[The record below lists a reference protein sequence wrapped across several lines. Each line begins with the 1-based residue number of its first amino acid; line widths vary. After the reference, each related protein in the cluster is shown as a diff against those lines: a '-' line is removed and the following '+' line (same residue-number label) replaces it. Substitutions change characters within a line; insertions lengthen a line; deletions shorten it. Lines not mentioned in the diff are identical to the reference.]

1 MAYIMVDYRRLEKT
15 AGDIDGYINSH
26 KRAMSEIDNNIV
38 SLGASWQGE
47 DYYRMQCEWNEMK
60 NGSSTSE
67 KMLKSL
73 DNYADFLRWAAKK
86 YKQAQAD
93 AISRANR
100 L

>member
-47 DYYRMQCEWNEMK
+47 DYFQLQREWDEMK
-60 NGSSTSE
+60 SVSSTSE

-73 DNYADFLRWAAKK
+73 DNYADFLRWAARK

>member
-47 DYYRMQCEWNEMK
+47 DYFQLQREWDEMK
-60 NGSSTSE
+60 SVSSTSE
-67 KMLKSL
+67 IMLKSL
-73 DNYADFLRWAAKK
+73 DNYADFLRWAARK

>member
-1 MAYIMVDYRRLEKT
+1 MAYIMVDHRRLETT
-15 AGDIDGYINSH
+15 ATDIDRYINVH
-26 KRAMSEIDNNIV
+26 RRAMADIDNNII
-38 SLGASWQGE
+38 SLGGSWQGE
-47 DYYRMQCEWNEMK
+47 DYHRMQCEWNEMK